1 MKVFDTNPNNHIPNP
16 FGPWPYATDSARRIR
31 RRQEALGRKAVKLA
45 KRKPRAK
52 PELTKP

>member
-31 RRQEALGRKAVKLA
+31 RRQEVLVRKAVKLA

-52 PELTKP
+52 PDLTNP